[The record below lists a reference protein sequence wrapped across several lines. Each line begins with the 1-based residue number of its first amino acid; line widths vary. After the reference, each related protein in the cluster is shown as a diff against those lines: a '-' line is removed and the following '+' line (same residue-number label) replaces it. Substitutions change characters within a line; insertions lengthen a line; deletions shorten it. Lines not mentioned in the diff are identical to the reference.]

1 MKILFQVSLMKTSC
15 SGALCFKES
24 NLFQRRSC
32 VFFLFKPSKSAGA
45 LKIFGISTAHFIPSS
60 KCVLQTFIN

>member
-15 SGALCFKES
+15 SGALRFKES
-24 NLFQRRSC
+24 NLFQRRSH
-32 VFFLFKPSKSAGA
+32 VFFLFKSSKSAGA

-60 KCVLQTFIN
+60 KCVSQTFIN